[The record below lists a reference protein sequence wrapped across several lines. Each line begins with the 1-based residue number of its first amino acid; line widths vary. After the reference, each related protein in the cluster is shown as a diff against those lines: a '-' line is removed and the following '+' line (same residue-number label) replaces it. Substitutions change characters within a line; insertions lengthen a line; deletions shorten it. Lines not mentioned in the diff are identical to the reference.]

1 MKHLL
6 LAYIILFS
14 CRQESRIVS
23 STEEILVEVPIPIS
37 KKLDDKE
44 VPENRLTLN
53 TTPESISDQDHIE
66 ENLYGKFHCDR
77 AQFYII
83 NNPQNDIYNAK
94 VNSITLYYLD
104 SSLCKTKYIL
114 KTDIGPNLIMELGS
128 FRIIGFDFKNR
139 EVITTGPIISETPG
153 GNVLNPAL
161 DNYELR
167 WTFGNKEIRYRVNP
181 ESTDQYIYLEK
192 EKNYEAKYKNVERY
206 CI

>member
-1 MKHLL
+1 
-6 LAYIILFS
+6 
-14 CRQESRIVS
+14 
-23 STEEILVEVPIPIS
+23 
-37 KKLDDKE
+37 
-44 VPENRLTLN
+44 
-53 TTPESISDQDHIE
+53 
-66 ENLYGKFHCDR
+66 
-77 AQFYII
+77 
-83 NNPQNDIYNAK
+83 
-94 VNSITLYYLD
+94 
-104 SSLCKTKYIL
+104 
-114 KTDIGPNLIMELGS
+114 MELGG

-139 EVITTGPIISETPG
+139 EVITAGPIISETPG